1 MAALKCQR
9 HLNHEGAP
17 VSTAEPQ
24 PATTATSSEPLR
36 DLPTADLLRRLH
48 ASIAQVIRG
57 KNEVITEFLTAIVA
71 GGSIL
76 LEDLP
81 GVGKTTLAKTFASL
95 VDLKFQRLQCTPD
108 LLPADVFGFS
118 VYNSNDSSFTFRPG
132 PIFSNVL
139 LVDEIN
145 RASPRTQSALLE
157 AMAERQVTIEGNCRQ
172 LGEPF
177 LVIATQNP
185 SGFQGTYP
193 LPEAQLDRFLF
204 LLTMDYP
211 DHDSEIELLY
221 DQDSDKELQPI
232 ITAEELVAAQRRA
245 ASVQVHRDLADY
257 LVRIVKATREDSR
270 LELGCSPRGAQMLFR
285 SAQAAAL
292 LAGREIVLPDDIQR
306 VAPLCL
312 AHRLVKK
319 RKTTE
324 RHQGKRSIVQE
335 LIANVPVPG

>member
-1 MAALKCQR
+1 M
-9 HLNHEGAP
+9 
-17 VSTAEPQ
+17 STAESQSTPNKPFRGQ
-24 PATTATSSEPLR
+24 TLESPLQK
-36 DLPTADLLRRLH
+36 LH
-48 ASIAQVIRG
+48 TSIAKVIRG
-57 KNEVITEFLTAIVA
+57 KDDVITDFLTAIVA

-81 GVGKTTLAKTFASL
+81 GVGKTTLAKTFAQL
-95 VDLKFQRLQCTPD
+95 VDLRFQRLQCTPD

-118 VYNSNDSSFTFRPG
+118 VYNSKDSSFSFRPG

-157 AMAERQVTIEGNCRQ
+157 AMAEQQVTIEGAFRK
-172 LGEPF
+172 LEAPF

-211 DHDSEIELLY
+211 EHDSEIELLY
-221 DQDSDKELQPI
+221 NQDSNKELQPVVS
-232 ITAEELVAAQRRA
+232 AEQLVAAQRQ
-245 ASVQVHRDLADY
+245 ASNVEVHRDLADY
-257 LVRIVKATREDSR
+257 LVRIVKATRDDTR

-292 LAGREIVLPDDIQR
+292 LSGRDIVLPDDIQR

-324 RHQGKRSIVQE
+324 SHQGKRTIVRE
-335 LIANVPVPG
+335 LIANVPVPV